1 MSTSDTNDPD
11 TNDTR
16 TVSRRQ
22 LIKTGTLSA
31 GVLVTLALLL
41 IVNYLGWKY
50 HHRFDWTK
58 SRFYTLSEK
67 SENVLKKLDR
77 EVDFVVF
84 LPPQNDLYQPVKE
97 LLSRYETTSHHV
109 HVRIVDA
116 ERNPV
121 EAQQLVK
128 EYGVTNAG
136 IVVSS
141 GKDRRVIDAGEL
153 AEMDYSGMQFGQGPQ
168 MTGFKG
174 EQLFTGAILQLEEG
188 RKPKVLFTTGH
199 GERSLDDRDAHGFA
213 AIQELLGPDN
223 FQIEEWASLGKN
235 AVPPGTDLVVLGGP
249 TNAFLKPELDALTAY
264 LNDGGRVLVLVDPT
278 LSQASGG
285 GLIATGLNDWLAG
298 YGVKLGEDIVVDPP
312 NALPSYSAQVFFTK
326 DYGTGHPI
334 TKPLAQSGVPVLL
347 NMARSVAKGTVPP
360 GLQVTEL
367 LRTSGDGW
375 GETNLTDLQ
384 KVGKDAKDLQG
395 PVPLAVAVERQAA
408 PANPADPAPPATQT
422 PAGPKK
428 MRLVVFGDSDFAT
441 NQLVQANPANA
452 VLLSN
457 SLNWLAERES
467 LLTIPAKKSEQV
479 HLTLTPDQRRALLL
493 LTCVLLPGLA
503 ATCGVLVYYRRK
515 RR

>member
-1 MSTSDTNDPD
+1 MNIPD
-11 TNDTR
+11 TSGPDSNDTR

-22 LIKTGTLSA
+22 LVKTGTLSA
-31 GVLVTLALLL
+31 GVLITLALLL

-58 SRFYTLSEK
+58 SRFYTLSDK

-84 LPPQNDLYQPVKE
+84 LAPQNDLYQPVKE
-97 LLSRYETTSHHV
+97 LLSRYDTASHHV

-128 EYGVTNAG
+128 QYGVTSAG
-136 IVVSS
+136 VVVAS

-153 AEMDYSGMQFGQGPQ
+153 AEMDYSGMQFGQPPQ

-213 AIQELLGPDN
+213 SIQELLGPDN
-223 FQIEEWASLGKN
+223 FQLEEWASLGKN
-235 AVPPGTDLVVLGGP
+235 AVPAGTDLVVLGGP

-285 GLIATGLNDWLAG
+285 GLMPTGLTDWLAG
-298 YGVKLGEDIVVDPP
+298 YGVKLGDDIVVDPP
-312 NALPSYSAQVFFTK
+312 NVLPSYSAQVFFAN
-326 DYGTGHPI
+326 DYGTCHPI
-334 TKPLAQSGVPVLL
+334 TKPLAQSRVPVLL
-347 NMARSVAKGTVPP
+347 NMVRSVSKATAVPP

-367 LRTSGDGW
+367 LRTSGEGW
-375 GETNLTDLQ
+375 GETDLANLA

-395 PVPLAVAVERQAA
+395 PVPLAVAVERQG
-408 PANPADPAPPATQT
+408 T
-422 PAGPKK
+422 AGQKK

-441 NQLVQANPANA
+441 NQLVQANPANS
-452 VLLSN
+452 VLLAN

-479 HLTLTPDQRRALLL
+479 HLTLTPDQRRAILL

-503 ATCGVLVYYRRK
+503 ATCGALVYLRRK